1 MPETWVSLGVV
12 LMGLGGVVAGVAAIS
27 LPPGERLSAL
37 AALIVGA
44 GVGLATLGLGAL
56 MDDRREPSEFVF
68 FLGSLL
74 GFLTVCGFVWLVRGR
89 KESPEP

>member
-1 MPETWVSLGVV
+1 
-12 LMGLGGVVAGVAAIS
+12 MGLGGVVAGVAAIS
-27 LPPGERLSAL
+27 LPPGKRLSAL

-56 MDDRREPSEFVF
+56 TDDHREPSEFVF

-74 GFLTVCGFVWLVRGR
+74 GFLTVCGFVWFVRSR
-89 KESPEP
+89 AESSGA